1 MKKEGPRH
9 LQPGLGMPPLPGRG
23 WGGFSKN
30 LLSENPSP
38 LLVKKKKK
46 KKKLKNLPRLHLGS
60 VREHWIQILAS
71 QLTRGKMLRL
81 SLASVFS
88 YVEWG

>member
-30 LLSENPSP
+30 FLSENPSP

-46 KKKLKNLPRLHLGS
+46 KNLKICPGS
-60 VREHWIQILAS
+60 TWAQSES
-71 QLTRGKMLRL
+71 TGFK
-81 SLASVFS
+81 F
-88 YVEWG
+88 